1 MGMGIPMGIPM
12 GMGMEWVWGLKFNPH
27 GSPATLTASLHVK
40 FKNGSIKV
48 LAGEHIS
55 PNAAN
60 GVYRISVRRRR
71 GTVRVEGVGCGERG
85 LGSLPEKKSFFAP
98 KNDKFGCIL
107 TQFLTTRKTDS
118 H

>member
-1 MGMGIPMGIPM
+1 MGIPMGIPM

-85 LGSLPEKKSFFAP
+85 LGSLPEKNHFLPPKMISLGAFLRSF
-98 KNDKFGCIL
+98 
-107 TQFLTTRKTDS
+107 
-118 H
+118 